1 MSPIETLSIENL
13 TVRFGEAAVLD
24 RFCLSVPAGSCI
36 CIMGPSGCG
45 KATLL
50 RVMMGLLLPDSG
62 LLSGFAE
69 RKKSAVFQENRLCE
83 NLSVRA
89 NLRLSAPRAED
100 RTLEAA
106 LASLGLKGFLRRPV
120 RTLSGGMQRRIALAR
135 ALLADY
141 ELLFLD
147 EPFTGLDGE
156 TRRQAEDLLRE
167 QSRGKT
173 VFLATHSEET
183 ACALADQIIRLA

>member
-45 KATLL
+45 KTTLS
-50 RVMMGLLLPDSG
+50 PDSG

>member
-1 MSPIETLSIENL
+1 MERRCVSNGMSYLFDAW
-13 TVRFGEAAVLD
+13 R
-24 RFCLSVPAGSCI
+24 
-36 CIMGPSGCG
+36 GC
-45 KATLL
+45 
-50 RVMMGLLLPDSG
+50 RYD
-62 LLSGFAE
+62 
-69 RKKSAVFQENRLCE
+69 C
-83 NLSVRA
+83 
-89 NLRLSAPRAED
+89 
-100 RTLEAA
+100 
-106 LASLGLKGFLRRPV
+106 
-120 RTLSGGMQRRIALAR
+120 GGMQRRIALAR

>member
-45 KATLL
+45 KTTLL

-106 LASLGLKGFLRRPV
+106 LASLGLSPPSRPHAERRNAAPDCS
-120 RTLSGGMQRRIALAR
+120 RTGTAR
-135 ALLADY
+135 
-141 ELLFLD
+141 
-147 EPFTGLDGE
+147 GL
-156 TRRQAEDLLRE
+156 
-167 QSRGKT
+167 
-173 VFLATHSEET
+173 
-183 ACALADQIIRLA
+183 

>member
-13 TVRFGEAAVLD
+13 TVRFGEMTVLD
-24 RFCLSVPAGSCI
+24 RFRLSVPAGSRVCV
-36 CIMGPSGCG
+36 MGPSGCG
-45 KATLL
+45 KTTLL
-50 RVMMGLLLPDSG
+50 RVMMGLLPPDFG
-62 LLSGFAE
+62 RLSGFAE

-100 RTLEAA
+100 RTLEAV

-156 TRRQAEDLLRE
+156 TRRQAEDFLRE

-183 ACALADQIIRLA
+183 ARVLADQIILLA